1 MGNFDGDGFDWNG
14 NGKNDA
20 FDNYM
25 DMKLSSNDDSNDDG
39 KKKGSFASSKGKS
52 SDSTNNKEHK
62 GISIGDKQFYD
73 ASKDSDG
80 VVIVKCILAIAA
92 CIGGVAVGI
101 AADAGS
107 LGMAICI
114 FGGLGLGFFILK
126 NN

>member
-1 MGNFDGDGFDWNG
+1 MGNFNGGCDWNG

-25 DMKLSSNDDSNDDG
+25 DMNLSSNDASNDDR
-39 KKKGSFASSKGKS
+39 KNKDSFASSEVRS
-52 SDSTNNKEHK
+52 SNSTNNKELK
-62 GISIGDKQFYD
+62 GISMGGKQFYD
-73 ASKDSDG
+73 ASKDSDS
-80 VVIVKCILAIAA
+80 VVVLKCVLAIAS

-107 LGMAICI
+107 LGAAICI
-114 FGGLGLGFFILK
+114 FGGIGLGILIMK